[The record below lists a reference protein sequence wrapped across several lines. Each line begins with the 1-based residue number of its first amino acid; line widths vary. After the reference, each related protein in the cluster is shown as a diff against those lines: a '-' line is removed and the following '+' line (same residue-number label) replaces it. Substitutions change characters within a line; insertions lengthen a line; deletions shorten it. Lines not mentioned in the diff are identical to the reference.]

1 MQAYSTFF
9 HQGSDLCEDL
19 ESFCKKL
26 GDDIADMRSDTL
38 KLEKLMENRHS
49 YVKNCDINSISNKGG
64 KSPVMEGYLFKRT
77 SNAFKTWHRR
87 WFVLQDNQLV
97 YRKRSGIIKICLLF
111 NI

>member
-1 MQAYSTFF
+1 MQACSTFF

-19 ESFCKKL
+19 EMFFKKL
-26 GDDIADMRSDTL
+26 GEDLSKMSSETI
-38 KLEKLMENRHS
+38 KLEKGMENRHS
-49 YVKNCDINSISNKGG
+49 FVNNCDINLIENESG

-97 YRKRSGIIKICLLF
+97 YRKRSG
-111 NI
+111 

>member
-1 MQAYSTFF
+1 MQACSTFF

-19 ESFCKKL
+19 ELFFKKL
-26 GDDIADMRSDTL
+26 GDDLNKMSSETT
-38 KLEKLMENRHS
+38 KLEKEMENRHS
-49 YVKNCDINSISNKGG
+49 YVNNCDIDVTENLSG

-97 YRKRSGIIKICLLF
+97 YRKRSGIIF
-111 NI
+111 